1 MYTIIK
7 VRDGNAFNFLN
18 NRTVC
23 LTSLIKGTKLRG
35 DFLANKIS
43 EQKVT
48 CPICG
53 NKEAVELRTEK
64 KIPYVGPIDIIT
76 LKCNKCGY
84 KKNDVIIHQ
93 IRDPVRYKVVISNE
107 EDLNIRVFKSSSGTI
122 KIPEFGFEM
131 SPGPVA
137 QSFITNVEGVL
148 NRVLDAIFMLEALN
162 PDANK
167 EKVNELKQKLEKARM
182 GKLKFTVI
190 IEDPFGNSI
199 IVSKNPNKVR
209 KEKMDM

>member
-1 MYTIIK
+1 
-7 VRDGNAFNFLN
+7 
-18 NRTVC
+18 

-43 EQKVT
+43 EQKIT

-53 NKEAVELRTEK
+53 NKEAIELRTEK
-64 KIPYVGPIDIIT
+64 ESPYIGPIDIIT

-84 KKNDVIIHQ
+84 KKNDIIIHQ
-93 IRDPVRYKVVISNE
+93 IREPTRYKVIINSE

-131 SPGPVA
+131 SPGPAA

-148 NRVLDAIFMLEALN
+148 NRVLDAIFMLETLN

-167 EKVNELKQKLEKARM
+167 ERVNELKQKLEKAKE
-182 GKLKFTVI
+182 GKLEFTVI
-190 IEDPFGNSI
+190 VEDPFGNSI

-209 KEKMDM
+209 KEKMDIT